1 MDNIKTKQSRG
12 KRLLQYIR
20 KNRLIY
26 LMMIPALGC
35 WLLFKVGPLFGMVIA
50 FQDYSPFK
58 GILGSPFIRL
68 ENFMRIFKEPYMLT
82 LIRNTVLLA
91 LYTLVFSFTVPVAFA
106 LFLNE
111 LKNSLVKKGV
121 QSISFLPY
129 FISSAVMVSILYTM
143 VSPTTGVI
151 NMILVKLGMEPIYFM
166 AQPGWFRPLYVILQ
180 IWQTCGYYGII
191 YMAAIMSIDPSIYE
205 AASVDGASRWQKMM
219 KITLPGIKTTVV
231 VMLIVAVGNI
241 FSVDLDRIL
250 LMYNPSVYETA
261 DVLQT
266 YVYRLSFQSTGFPDY
281 GYATAVNMVKS
292 VIAFL
297 LVLLTNKLSKKYA
310 ETRLF

>member
-1 MDNIKTKQSRG
+1 MG
-12 KRLLQYIR
+12 KKGKAYRLLRYVK
-20 KNRLIY
+20 KNKYVY
-26 LMMIPALGC
+26 LLMIPALTC

-50 FQDYSPFK
+50 FQNFSPFK
-58 GILGSPFIRL
+58 GILKSDFIGM
-68 ENFMRIFKEPYMLT
+68 ENFMRIFREPYMLT
-82 LIRNTVLLA
+82 LVRNTVLLA
-91 LYTLVFSFTVPVAFA
+91 FYTLVFSFTVPVLFA

-111 LKNSLVKKGV
+111 IRVKWIKKGV

-143 VSPTTGVI
+143 VSPTTGIV
-151 NMILVKLGMEPIYFM
+151 NLFLKQLGGDSIYFM
-166 AQPGWFRPLYVILQ
+166 SEPGWFRPLYVILQ

-191 YMAAIMSIDPSIYE
+191 YSAAILAIDPTLYE
-205 AASVDGASRWQKMM
+205 AASVDGATRLQKMW
-219 KITLPGIKTTVV
+219 KITLPCIKPTIV

-261 DVLQT
+261 DVIQT

-292 VIAFL
+292 IIAFV
-297 LVLLTNKLSKKYA
+297 LVLTTNKLSAKYA

>member
-1 MDNIKTKQSRG
+1 MEKKDKLHHLLRYIK
-12 KRLLQYIR
+12 
-20 KNRLIY
+20 KNRIIY
-26 LMMIPALGC
+26 LLMIPALGC

-50 FQDYSPFK
+50 FQSYSPFK
-58 GILGSPFIRL
+58 GILKSDFIGLDNFARL
-68 ENFMRIFKEPYMLT
+68 FKEPYMLV
-82 LIRNTVLLA
+82 LVRNTVLLA
-91 LYTLVFSFTVPVAFA
+91 LYTLVFSFTVPVLFA

-111 LKNSLVKKGV
+111 VRVKWVKKGV

-129 FISSAVMVSILYTM
+129 FIPSAVMVSILYTM
-143 VSPTTGVI
+143 VSPSTGVI
-151 NMILVKLGMEPIYFM
+151 NMILKNLGIDPIYFM
-166 AQPGWFRPLYVILQ
+166 SEPGWFRPLYVILQ

-191 YMAAIMSIDPSIYE
+191 YTAAIMSIDPTLYE
-205 AASVDGASRWQKMM
+205 AASVDGASRLQKMW
-219 KITLPGIKTTVV
+219 KITLPCIKTTIV

-297 LVLLTNKLSKKYA
+297 LVLVTNKLSQKYA

>member
-1 MDNIKTKQSRG
+1 MNKRSKTYHLLRYIK
-12 KRLLQYIR
+12 
-20 KNRLIY
+20 KNRFVY
-26 LMMIPALGC
+26 LLMIPALSC
-35 WLLFKVGPLFGMVIA
+35 WLLFKVGPLFGMIIA
-50 FQDYSPFK
+50 FQNYSPFK
-58 GILGSPFIRL
+58 GIMKSDFIGL
-68 ENFMRIFKEPYMLT
+68 DNFVRIFKEPYMIPLV
-82 LIRNTVLLA
+82 RNTILLA
-91 LYTLVFSFTVPVAFA
+91 FYTLVFSFTIPVLFA

-111 LKNSLVKKGV
+111 VRANWIKKGV

-143 VSPTTGVI
+143 VSPSTGII
-151 NMILVKLGMEPIYFM
+151 NMFLKGLGMQPVYFM
-166 AQPGWFRPLYVILQ
+166 AEPGWFRPLYVILQ

-191 YMAAIMSIDPSIYE
+191 YTAAIMSIDPTLYE
-205 AASVDGASRWQKMM
+205 AASVDGANRFQKMS
-219 KITLPGIKTTVV
+219 KITLPCIKTTMV

-261 DVLQT
+261 DVLQS

-292 VIAFL
+292 VIAFA
-297 LVLLTNKLSKKYA
+297 LVMLTNMMSKKYA

>member
-1 MDNIKTKQSRG
+1 
-12 KRLLQYIR
+12 
-20 KNRLIY
+20 
-26 LMMIPALGC
+26 MIPALTC

-50 FQDYSPFK
+50 FQNFSPFK
-58 GILGSPFIRL
+58 GILKSDFIGL
-68 ENFMRIFKEPYMLT
+68 ENFMRIFREPYMLT
-82 LIRNTVLLA
+82 LVRNTVLLA
-91 LYTLVFSFTVPVAFA
+91 FYTLVFSFTVPVLFA

-111 LKNSLVKKGV
+111 IRVKWIKKGV

-143 VSPTTGVI
+143 VSPTTGIV
-151 NMILVKLGMEPIYFM
+151 NLFLKQLGGDSIYFM
-166 AQPGWFRPLYVILQ
+166 SEPGWFRPLYVILQ

-191 YMAAIMSIDPSIYE
+191 YSAAILAIDPTLYE
-205 AASVDGASRWQKMM
+205 AASVDGATRLQKMW
-219 KITLPGIKTTVV
+219 KITLPCIKPTIV

-261 DVLQT
+261 DVIQT

-292 VIAFL
+292 IIAFV
-297 LVLLTNKLSKKYA
+297 LVLTTNKLSAKYA

>member
-1 MDNIKTKQSRG
+1 MG
-12 KRLLQYIR
+12 KKGKAQHMLRYVKKNKFVYLLMLPP
-20 KNRLIY
+20 LI
-26 LMMIPALGC
+26 C
-35 WLLFKVGPLFGMVIA
+35 WMLFKVGPLFGMVIA
-50 FQDYSPFK
+50 FQNYSPFK
-58 GILGSPFIRL
+58 GILKSDFIGL
-68 ENFMRIFKEPYMLT
+68 DNFMRIFREPYMLT
-82 LIRNTVLLA
+82 LVRNTVLLA
-91 LYTLVFSFTVPVAFA
+91 FYTLLFSFTVPVLFA

-111 LKNSLVKKGV
+111 IRIRWIKKGV

-143 VSPTTGVI
+143 VSPTTGII
-151 NMILVKLGMEPIYFM
+151 NLFLKQMGADSIYFM
-166 AQPGWFRPLYVILQ
+166 SEPGWFRPLYVILQ

-191 YMAAIMSIDPSIYE
+191 YSAAILAIDPTLYE
-205 AASVDGASRWQKMM
+205 AASVDGATRLQKMW
-219 KITLPGIKTTVV
+219 KITLPCIKPTIV

-250 LMYNPSVYETA
+250 LMYNPSIYETA
-261 DVLQT
+261 DVIQT

-292 VIAFL
+292 VIAFV
-297 LVLLTNKLSKKYA
+297 LVLTTNKLSAKYA

>member
-1 MDNIKTKQSRG
+1 MEIKGRTRH
-12 KRLLQYIR
+12 LLRYIR
-20 KNRLIY
+20 KNRIIY
-26 LMMIPALGC
+26 LLMIPALGC

-50 FQDYSPFK
+50 FESYSPFK
-58 GILGSPFIRL
+58 GIMKSDFIGFDNFARL
-68 ENFMRIFKEPYMLT
+68 FREPYMIT
-82 LIRNTVLLA
+82 LVRNTVLLA
-91 LYTLVFSFTVPVAFA
+91 MYTLVFSFTVPVMFA

-111 LKNSLVKKGV
+111 VRVKWIKKGV

-143 VSPTTGVI
+143 VSPSTGVI
-151 NMILVKLGMEPIYFM
+151 NMVLKNLGMDPIYFM
-166 AQPGWFRPLYVILQ
+166 SEPGWFRPLYVILQ

-191 YMAAIMSIDPSIYE
+191 YTAAIMSIDPTLYE
-205 AASVDGASRWQKMM
+205 AASVDGASRFQKMW
-219 KITLPGIKTTVV
+219 KITLPCIKTTIV

-292 VIAFL
+292 VIAFM
-297 LVLLTNKLSKKYA
+297 LVLITNKLSQKYA

>member
-1 MDNIKTKQSRG
+1 M
-12 KRLLQYIR
+12 
-20 KNRLIY
+20 
-26 LMMIPALGC
+26 
-35 WLLFKVGPLFGMVIA
+35 
-50 FQDYSPFK
+50 
-58 GILGSPFIRL
+58 
-68 ENFMRIFKEPYMLT
+68 
-82 LIRNTVLLA
+82 
-91 LYTLVFSFTVPVAFA
+91 
-106 LFLNE
+106 
-111 LKNSLVKKGV
+111 
-121 QSISFLPY
+121 
-129 FISSAVMVSILYTM
+129 
-143 VSPTTGVI
+143 
-151 NMILVKLGMEPIYFM
+151 
-166 AQPGWFRPLYVILQ
+166 
-180 IWQTCGYYGII
+180 
-191 YMAAIMSIDPSIYE
+191 
-205 AASVDGASRWQKMM
+205 DGASRWQKMM

-297 LVLLTNKLSKKYA
+297 LVILTNKLSKKYA

>member
-1 MDNIKTKQSRG
+1 MEKKNKAHHVLHYIK
-12 KRLLQYIR
+12 
-20 KNRLIY
+20 KNRIIY
-26 LMMIPALGC
+26 MLMIPALGC
-35 WLLFKVGPLFGMVIA
+35 WLLFKVGPLFGMIIA
-50 FQDYSPFK
+50 FQNYSPFE
-58 GILGSPFIRL
+58 GIMKSEFIGL
-68 ENFMRIFKEPYMLT
+68 DNFMRIIREPYMLT
-82 LIRNTVLLA
+82 LVRNTVLLA
-91 LYTLVFSFTVPVAFA
+91 LYTLVFSFTIPVIFA

-111 LKNSLVKKGV
+111 VRIRWVKKGV

-143 VSPTTGVI
+143 VSPSTGII
-151 NMILVKLGMEPIYFM
+151 NLLLKTFGIQPVYFM
-166 AQPGWFRPLYVILQ
+166 SEPSWFRPLYVTLQ

-191 YMAAIMSIDPSIYE
+191 YTAAIMSIDPTLYE
-205 AASVDGASRWQKMM
+205 AASVDGASRLQKMW
-219 KITLPGIKTTVV
+219 KITLPCIKTTII

-292 VIAFL
+292 VIAFI
-297 LVLLTNKLSKKYA
+297 LVLITNKLSQKYA

>member
-1 MDNIKTKQSRG
+1 MEKKDKLHHLLRYIK
-12 KRLLQYIR
+12 
-20 KNRLIY
+20 KNRIIY
-26 LMMIPALGC
+26 LLMIPALGC

-50 FQDYSPFK
+50 FQSYSPFK
-58 GILGSPFIRL
+58 GILKSDFIGLDNFARL
-68 ENFMRIFKEPYMLT
+68 FKEPYMLV
-82 LIRNTVLLA
+82 LVRNTVLLA
-91 LYTLVFSFTVPVAFA
+91 LYTLVFSFTVPVLFA

-111 LKNSLVKKGV
+111 VRVKWVKKGV

-143 VSPTTGVI
+143 VSPSTGVI
-151 NMILVKLGMEPIYFM
+151 NMILKNLGIDPIYFM
-166 AQPGWFRPLYVILQ
+166 SEPGWFRPLYVILQ

-191 YMAAIMSIDPSIYE
+191 YTAAIMSIDPTLYE
-205 AASVDGASRWQKMM
+205 AASVDGASRLQKMW
-219 KITLPGIKTTVV
+219 KITLPCIKTTIV

-297 LVLLTNKLSKKYA
+297 LVLVTNKLSQKYA

>member
-1 MDNIKTKQSRG
+1 MC
-12 KRLLQYIR
+12 IR
-20 KNRLIY
+20 DR
-26 LMMIPALGC
+26 
-35 WLLFKVGPLFGMVIA
+35 
-50 FQDYSPFK
+50 
-58 GILGSPFIRL
+58 
-68 ENFMRIFKEPYMLT
+68 
-82 LIRNTVLLA
+82 
-91 LYTLVFSFTVPVAFA
+91 
-106 LFLNE
+106 
-111 LKNSLVKKGV
+111 
-121 QSISFLPY
+121 
-129 FISSAVMVSILYTM
+129 
-143 VSPTTGVI
+143 
-151 NMILVKLGMEPIYFM
+151 
-166 AQPGWFRPLYVILQ
+166 FRPLYVILQ

-297 LVLLTNKLSKKYA
+297 LVLSLIHISAPSYPCGRVRIWRR
-310 ETRLF
+310 TRSDHWCRSQRWHLFL

>member
-1 MDNIKTKQSRG
+1 MEKKGKLHHLLRYIK
-12 KRLLQYIR
+12 
-20 KNRLIY
+20 KNRIIY
-26 LMMIPALGC
+26 LLMIPALGC

-50 FQDYSPFK
+50 FQSYSPFK
-58 GILGSPFIRL
+58 GILKSDFIGLDNFARL
-68 ENFMRIFKEPYMLT
+68 FKEPYMLV
-82 LIRNTVLLA
+82 LVRNTVLLA
-91 LYTLVFSFTVPVAFA
+91 LYTLVFSFTVPVLFA

-111 LKNSLVKKGV
+111 VRVKWVKKGV

-143 VSPTTGVI
+143 VSPSTGVI
-151 NMILVKLGMEPIYFM
+151 NMILKNLGIDPIYFM
-166 AQPGWFRPLYVILQ
+166 SEPGWFRPLYVILQ

-191 YMAAIMSIDPSIYE
+191 YTAAIMSIDPTLYE
-205 AASVDGASRWQKMM
+205 AASVDGASRLQKMW
-219 KITLPGIKTTVV
+219 KITLPCIKTTIV

-297 LVLLTNKLSKKYA
+297 LVLVTNKLSQKYA